1 MTLNITPLPD
11 PATFF
16 RMPGM
21 SAKEQLIFDAPWSCL
36 PPLRHAPP
44 LAYPGNFTAEE
55 WEFYLRADSLDQRL
69 ATELATP
76 LNHTARAS
84 PIFETCELND
94 NSSLRLIAPQPDHN
108 LGKLIDPR
116 THRLVYLDGSVE
128 DKPRWW
134 QLGNLFWHPVII
146 ARPGQ
151 HIAATAAALKLAAL
165 HGPTLWVGE
174 CRNPEVWRQWAHRRG
189 LPPVRE
195 WNE

>member
-1 MTLNITPLPD
+1 MNNYPLPD

-21 SAKEQLIFDAPWSCL
+21 SAKEQLFFDASWACS
-36 PPLRHAPP
+36 PPPRHAIP

-55 WEFYLRADSLDQRL
+55 WEFYLRADSFDRRL
-69 ATELATP
+69 ADEIAVP
-76 LNHTARAS
+76 PSHTARAS
-84 PIFETCELND
+84 PIIETCELND
-94 NSSLRLIAPQPDHN
+94 NSILRLIAPQPVHN
-108 LGKLIDPR
+108 IGKLIDPR
-116 THRLVYLDGSVE
+116 TDRLVYVDARLE

-134 QLGNLFWHPVII
+134 QLGGLFWHPVII

-165 HGPTLWVGE
+165 LGPTLWVGE
-174 CRNPEVWRQWAHRRG
+174 CRNPEVWRQWAQRRG